1 MITTARRK
9 LEADLTNLIKAI
21 AYWDIHVNLITNIII
36 DRELQNWF
44 SRKSLV

>member
-21 AYWDIHVNLITNIII
+21 AYWDIHVNIILIYINRLKIT
-36 DRELQNWF
+36 
-44 SRKSLV
+44 K

>member
-21 AYWDIHVNLITNIII
+21 AYWDIHVNLLISYI
-36 DRELQNWF
+36 LQIENY
-44 SRKSLV
+44 KIGIAENH